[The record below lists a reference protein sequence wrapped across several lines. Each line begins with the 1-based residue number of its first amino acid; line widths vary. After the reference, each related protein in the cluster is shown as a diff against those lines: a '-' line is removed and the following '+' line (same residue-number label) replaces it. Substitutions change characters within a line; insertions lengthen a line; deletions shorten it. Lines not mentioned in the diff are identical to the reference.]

1 MLDFVNIT
9 FIDILD
15 IVLVGFLI
23 FEIIKFFRKTAA
35 IGVFSLILLF
45 YVAWIVVKALGM
57 KLLSFI
63 MGQILGVGVIS
74 LLIIF
79 QPEVRRFL
87 INMSMRLRGA
97 SRRGILARLFAPA
110 KKEAISQGVLE
121 ELTAACNKMS
131 QTKTGALIVI
141 RHNANLEEIIESGDV
156 IDADLNRRLI
166 ENIFFKNTPLH
177 DGAMIISSTRI
188 IAARCTLPLSANE
201 NIPPKYGMR
210 HKAAI
215 GISEV
220 SDASVIVVS
229 EETGGISFIE
239 KGIWKEVTSI
249 AELKLDIENSFK

>member
-15 IVLVGFLI
+15 IILVGLLI
-23 FEIIKFFRKTAA
+23 YEIIKFFRKTSAL
-35 IGVFSLILLF
+35 GVFSLILLF
-45 YVAWIVVKALGM
+45 YVVWIVVKALGM

-79 QPEVRRFL
+79 QPEIRRFL
-87 INMSMRLRGA
+87 INLGIRLRGA
-97 SRRGILARLFAPA
+97 SRRSLISKMFATTNR
-110 KKEAISQGVLE
+110 EAVSQEALDEITG
-121 ELTAACNKMS
+121 ACNKMS
-131 QTKTGALIVI
+131 QTRTGALIVI
-141 RHNANLEEIIESGDV
+141 RHADNLEDYISSGDT
-156 IDADLNRRLI
+156 IDAGLNRRLI

-177 DGAMIISSTRI
+177 DGAMIISASRI
-188 IAARCTLPLSANE
+188 IAARCTLPLSQNE
-201 NIPPKYGMR
+201 NIPPQYGMR

-239 KGIWKEVTSI
+239 KGVLKEISSI
-249 AELKLDIENSFK
+249 TELKLAIEKSFN